1 MLKNKKCLAVVLSFF
16 VIATMVLSA
25 CGTNGKDDKGTS
37 LPDAS
42 ASDAPAMDNKD
53 NLSLSGTVTY
63 YTLNQE
69 DRNYVTKLIPDFNK
83 TFPKVKI
90 EVVTA
95 PYDQFDTKLQTMIAG
110 NTPPD
115 ITSHFGQSG
124 FTDYYNKNILM
135 DLTPLLQ
142 ADGYDPVATGIP
154 EEIVNIYKVDGNI
167 YGLPL
172 NTYVSVMAYNKDLF
186 DKANIPYPT
195 TDYEDASW
203 TWDKMIEVA
212 KKLTKNST
220 DMAEATY
227 GVEWFWGEPDMGP
240 LYFGAK
246 IYSDDTWKNG
256 GNPSEVYFN
265 SSEVINAYQ
274 KLSDLVFKDKI
285 SPTDSIVQGLGG
297 QSGESFTS
305 GKIAMKPAGSWILAG
320 TSELPFK
327 VGVAAIPN
335 GGNDKIRDV
344 LYVDPLFILKGS
356 KNPQAAL
363 EWIKFNLEPAIQ
375 EKMIELSGG
384 NPPANM
390 KAFDKYCSFFPNI
403 DPKDLK
409 RVYEGGI
416 KYGTES
422 YNHLINNYSQI
433 WTIVKNETDPCLLT
447 GEKTAAEVAPIV
459 QEKVVELLKKTNS
472 K

>member
-1 MLKNKKCLAVVLSFF
+1 MLKRKKSMAVLLSVLLLAAVML
-16 VIATMVLSA
+16 AA
-25 CGTNGKDDKGTS
+25 CGAGGGNGGPAAGADEKG
-37 LPDAS
+37 D
-42 ASDAPAMDNKD
+42 
-53 NLSLSGTVTY
+53 LSGTVTY
-63 YTLNQE
+63 FTLNQE
-69 DRNYVTKLIPDFNK
+69 DRNYVTELIPDFNK
-83 TFPKVKI
+83 KFPKVKI

-95 PYDQFDTKLQTMIAG
+95 PYDQFDQKLQTMIAG

-115 ITSHFGQSG
+115 VTSHFGQSG
-124 FTDYYNKNILM
+124 FTDYYNKNILL
-135 DLTPLLQ
+135 DLTPLIQ
-142 ADGYDPVATGIP
+142 ADGYDPVAAGIP
-154 EEIVNIYKVDGNI
+154 AEIMDIYKVDGKI

-186 DKANIPYPT
+186 DAAGVSYPPV
-195 TDYEDASW
+195 DYEDASW

-212 KKLTKNST
+212 KKLTKNSS

-227 GVEWFWGEPDMGP
+227 GVEWFWAEPDMTP

-246 IYSDDTWKNG
+246 TYSDDTWTNG

-265 SSEVINAYQ
+265 VPEVVGAYQ
-274 KLSDLVFKDKI
+274 KLSDLIFKDKI

-305 GKIAMKPAGSWILAG
+305 GKIAMKPAGAWILSG
-320 TSELPFK
+320 TNELPFK
-327 VGVAAIPN
+327 VGVAAIPI
-335 GGNDKIRDV
+335 GGNSKIRDV
-344 LYVDPLFILKGS
+344 LYVDPLVILKGS
-356 KNPQAAL
+356 KNPQAAF
-363 EWIKFNLEPAIQ
+363 EWIKFNLEPEIQ
-375 EKMIELSGG
+375 ERMIELSGG

-390 KAFDKYCSFFPNI
+390 KAFEKYCSFFPNI
-403 DPKDLK
+403 DPNDLK
-409 RVYEGGI
+409 KVYEGGI

-447 GEKTAAEVAPIV
+447 GQKTAAEVTPLM
-459 QEKVVELLKKTNS
+459 QQKVEELLKS